1 MDINTIAKN
10 IRKYRIEKGYTQ
22 KELAEMIGRATIT
35 VSKYELG
42 YTRPS
47 PYSITVIAKVLGVNR
62 ADILR
67 D

>member
-42 YTRPS
+42 YTTPS
-47 PYSITVIAKVLGVNR
+47 PYSITVIAKVLGIGMS
-62 ADILR
+62 DILR

>member
-22 KELAEMIGRATIT
+22 KELAKMIGRATIT

-42 YTRPS
+42 YTIPS
-47 PYSITVIAKVLGVNR
+47 PYSITKIAEILEVNR